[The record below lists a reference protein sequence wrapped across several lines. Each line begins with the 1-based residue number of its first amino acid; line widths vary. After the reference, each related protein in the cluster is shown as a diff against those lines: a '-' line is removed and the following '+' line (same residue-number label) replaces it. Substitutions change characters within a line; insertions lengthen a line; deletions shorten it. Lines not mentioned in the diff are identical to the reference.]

1 MNKILQEVLERVKP
15 DKKEETRITE
25 LAQELLYEAQKNGSD
40 YTALIVGSVA
50 KGTFLKDADI
60 DLFLKFSEGI
70 NLKKEGLAI
79 ARRILPDG
87 RELYAQHPYLS
98 GEKHGIG
105 LDVVPCYEVKDPS
118 KPVSAV
124 DRTPFHTEWVKEN
137 INGME
142 DEVRLAK
149 QFLKG
154 IGAYGAGSSI
164 GGFSGYLVEILTI
177 KYKGFKN
184 LITQIS
190 KWRPNV
196 NLGIV
201 ECAPEA
207 SLMLPDPVD
216 SKRNVAAGVTVKG
229 LGTAI
234 LASKAFLQNPTTSF
248 FFPNKTE
255 RKNKGN
261 ITTIILPH
269 PGGSEESAL
278 SWLQKQGRKVFR
290 AISEFEPITWNANLN
305 SKGFITIETA
315 RIELPNLVPHE
326 GPAPWE
332 TGALNFLKKYP
343 DATLL
348 SGKLEVGKKPRYSK
362 IESLILEILPEAKI
376 KSEIGDGAKII
387 QRLPWLN

>member
-1 MNKILQEVLERVKP
+1 M
-15 DKKEETRITE
+15 
-25 LAQELLYEAQKNGSD
+25 
-40 YTALIVGSVA
+40 
-50 KGTFLKDADI
+50 
-60 DLFLKFSEGI
+60 
-70 NLKKEGLAI
+70 
-79 ARRILPDG
+79 
-87 RELYAQHPYLS
+87 
-98 GEKHGIG
+98 
-105 LDVVPCYEVKDPS
+105 
-118 KPVSAV
+118 
-124 DRTPFHTEWVKEN
+124 
-137 INGME
+137 
-142 DEVRLAK
+142 
-149 QFLKG
+149 
-154 IGAYGAGSSI
+154 
-164 GGFSGYLVEILTI
+164 
-177 KYKGFKN
+177 YKR
-184 LITQIS
+184 QS

-196 NLGIV
+196 NLGVV

-216 SKRNVAAGVTVKG
+216 SKRNVAAGVTLKG

-315 RIELPNLVPHE
+315 RIELPNLVPHK

-376 KSEIGDGAKII
+376 KSELADGAKIK